1 MSSKVL
7 KSPSRPSTGHGRI
20 VSDHHG
26 FPLVSIKE
34 GFMFALLR
42 SPKSQSPWCTLD
54 IARKPSMTR
63 GSPRQFGNLPRVWEL
78 LNIAFFF

>member
-1 MSSKVL
+1 
-7 KSPSRPSTGHGRI
+7 
-20 VSDHHG
+20 
-26 FPLVSIKE
+26 
-34 GFMFALLR
+34 MFALLR

-78 LNIAFFF
+78 LNIAFFFLIEKNQEKFKEIGVMHSWYFERLCMSGIS